1 MRTLCDHVFDLV
13 QNSVT
18 AGAERIDLVVE
29 ENVPENSVVII
40 ITDDGRGIRPEHI
53 SKIKDT
59 FFTTRSRKKRRC
71 GLGLSMMDAT
81 CERAGGM
88 LNIESEYRYG
98 TTIKAVMEYD
108 NIDRPPL
115 GDLPD
120 LFTSL
125 LLSSMDNRI
134 IWTLEHIFNGKSYR
148 LKNRATKDDLNIL
161 SYGEPGVQKIVY
173 GHIRK
178 KEQNIHG

>member
-1 MRTLCDHVFDLV
+1 MRTLCDHVYDLV

-18 AGAERIDLVVE
+18 AGAERISVVVE
-29 ENVPENSVVII
+29 ENLPGNSMVIV

-53 SKIKDT
+53 EKIKDT

-71 GLGLSMMDAT
+71 GLGLSLMDAT
-81 CERAGGM
+81 CERAGGR
-88 LNIESEYRYG
+88 LDIESEYRYG
-98 TTIKAVMEYD
+98 TTITATMEYD

-125 LLSSMDNRI
+125 LLSSMDNKV
-134 IWTLEHIFNGKSYR
+134 IWTLEHTHNGKSYR
-148 LKNRATKDDLNIL
+148 LKNRLTKDELNII
-161 SYGEPGVQKIVY
+161 SYGEPGVRNIVY
-173 GHIRK
+173 SHIKK
-178 KEQNIHG
+178 KEMNIHR